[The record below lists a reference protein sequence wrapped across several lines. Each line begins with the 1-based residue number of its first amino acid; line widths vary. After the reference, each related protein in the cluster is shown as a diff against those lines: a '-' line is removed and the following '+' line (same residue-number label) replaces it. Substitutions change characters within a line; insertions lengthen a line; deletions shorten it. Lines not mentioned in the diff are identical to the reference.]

1 MPIRL
6 EFHGWERPALP
17 SAVDWLIGQYGSGQL
32 VDMDRVI
39 VVVPGS
45 RAGRRLREI
54 LLARVE
60 ELELA
65 YFPPRITTVGQL
77 PELLYQPRRAFAGEL
92 VQQLAWR
99 ARCTSRTEA
108 LPNK

>member
-1 MPIRL
+1 MPVRL

-17 SAVDWLIGQYGSGQL
+17 NAVDWLIGHYGSKHL
-32 VDMDRVI
+32 VDMDQVV
-39 VVVPGS
+39 VVVPGN

-60 ELELA
+60 ELNLA

-77 PELLYQPRRAFAGEL
+77 PEFLYQPQLAFAGEL
-92 VQQLAWR
+92 VQQWPGLGCCA
-99 ARCTSRTEA
+99 SRIES
-108 LPNK
+108 PRSR